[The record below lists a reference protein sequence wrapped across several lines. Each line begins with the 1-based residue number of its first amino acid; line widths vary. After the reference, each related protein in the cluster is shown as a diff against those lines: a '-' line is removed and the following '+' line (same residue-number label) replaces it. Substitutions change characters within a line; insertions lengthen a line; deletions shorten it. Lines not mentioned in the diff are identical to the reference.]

1 MGSKVNWNHA
11 DLINPK
17 HAILFAH
24 IFLICSEDIVMT
36 EGVKV
41 FTPLDIELA
50 QKTTDIVSSQRYNN
64 RPEFETLTLGWDRKT
79 GAVAVNY
86 TFPEGEPASDQPA

>member
-1 MGSKVNWNHA
+1 
-11 DLINPK
+11 
-17 HAILFAH
+17 
-24 IFLICSEDIVMT
+24 MT

-50 QKTTDIVSSQRYNN
+50 QKTTDIVNQQRYNN

-86 TFPEGEPASDQPA
+86 TFPVETPETDQPA

>member
-1 MGSKVNWNHA
+1 
-11 DLINPK
+11 
-17 HAILFAH
+17 
-24 IFLICSEDIVMT
+24 FLICSEDILMT

-50 QKTTDIVSSQRYNN
+50 QKTTDIVNSQRYSN

-86 TFPEGEPASDQPA
+86 TFVEEPQSTDQPA